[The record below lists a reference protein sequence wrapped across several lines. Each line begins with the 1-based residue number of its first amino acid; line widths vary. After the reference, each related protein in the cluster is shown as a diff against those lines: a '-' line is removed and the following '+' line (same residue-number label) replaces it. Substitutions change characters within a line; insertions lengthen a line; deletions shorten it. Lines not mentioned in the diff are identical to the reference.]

1 MAVLEEKIIKMNPNW
16 KRRSKTSLFA
26 DDMVLYMKI
35 LKILLIKVMA
45 LKNEFGKVAG

>member
-1 MAVLEEKIIKMNPNW
+1 MNQNW

-26 DDMVLYMKI
+26 DDMILYMKI
-35 LKILLIKVMA
+35 LKILLKKVTL